1 MKEVCVVFYVCGV
14 NTTSTSVS
22 IVGGTDG
29 AGGDS
34 GDFGG
39 RRPGCPGAYG
49 GSGWRGDLTY
59 SGGPDGRVNA
69 DLGCCR
75 SPCRECGA

>member
-1 MKEVCVVFYVCGV
+1 MC
-14 NTTSTSVS
+14 

-34 GDFGG
+34 GDSGG

-49 GSGWRGDLTY
+49 GSGRHGDLAY
-59 SGGPDGRVNA
+59 SGGPDGRVST
-69 DLGCCR
+69 DLGGCC
-75 SPCRECGA
+75 SPGRECKSCGPGGCGGPDVPGG